1 VVRGAFGVK
10 GHDGEEEVDI
20 VARTWALAIGP
31 VHLDLVAVDDG
42 AVVAHALGAVGDLE
56 GTAAVAVAP
65 LCVAPSRQGEGIGSA
80 LMTELIARADAA
92 GWPMLL
98 LLGDPRLYQRFG
110 FEPARPL
117 GIYYR
122 PVGRDNP
129 HFQVR
134 RLARFDTAARG
145 EFTYC
150 WEGERHHG
158 AIHNARSVILVHS
171 YSWPRQIGTSRAPRP
186 QIVARSYVPSTRSIS

>member
-1 VVRGAFGVK
+1 VSWTVRTTGADDKQAVLAVVRGAFSGK
-10 GHDGEEEVDI
+10 GSDGEDEVDI
-20 VARTWALAIGP
+20 VERTWALAAGP
-31 VHLDLVAVDDG
+31 ENLDLVAVDGG

-80 LMTELIARADAA
+80 LMTELVARAQAS
-92 GWPMLL
+92 GWPMVL
-98 LLGDPRLYQRFG
+98 LLGDPRFYGRFG
-110 FEPARPL
+110 FEPAGPL

-122 PVGRDNP
+122 PVGRGDP

-158 AIHNARSVILVHS
+158 A
-171 YSWPRQIGTSRAPRP
+171 TSN
-186 QIVARSYVPSTRSIS
+186 T